1 MCVFV
6 YVCVCICVCVFL
18 YPLLQLFRCNA
29 HVGLTVLH
37 RESVSH
43 SLLESGWQYNLK
55 YQHNIL
61 RRPLAGLALW
71 KLLANV
77 YSKLNL
83 AFSGEL
89 SWTCPIFNLST
100 SQPAR
105 EAPLSKLLPRPLQST
120 FFNIKS
126 PDWYPKI
133 RRVNISWTGIFE
145 KSENELKYREF
156 FHF

>member
-1 MCVFV
+1 MFV
-6 YVCVCICVCVFL
+6 YVCICICVCL
-18 YPLLQLFRCNA
+18 YMCVCISYSPFCTYSDAMRMLVCLCCTKSQCHIHCL
-29 HVGLTVLH
+29 
-37 RESVSH
+37 
-43 SLLESGWQYNLK
+43 QYNLK

-77 YSKLNL
+77 NSKLNL

-100 SQPAR
+100 NQPAR